1 MELALALIGFTEG
14 RQHDG
19 STADFG
25 RSRHDGPRK
34 LVSDELWA
42 AASIKP
48 DDASAL
54 LVIDVQNC
62 FLPGGSL
69 AVKDGEQVV
78 PVINR
83 IAKGFANVVMTQD
96 WHTPGHVSFA
106 STHSGK
112 KPFETVDLAYG
123 KQVLW
128 PDHCVQGTDGASLS
142 KDLSIPQA
150 ELIIRKGFHKDVDS
164 YSAFTE
170 ADGKTTTGLAAYLKA
185 RKMKRVF
192 VAGLAT
198 DFCVAWTALDARK
211 AGFETYVV
219 EDACRGIDTQGSLAK
234 AWADMAKAGVK
245 RIQSGGYRGLGL
257 ASPLP
262 LAGEVAALE
271 ERGGWGNSIN
281 TGSLTRGGTPTPTL
295 PRKRERE
302 RSSAWTQ
309 LAYSR

>member
-1 MELALALIGFTEG
+1 MLDRRRILAGLALAGLGTTAITTCVS
-14 RQHDG
+14 
-19 STADFG
+19 ST
-25 RSRHDGPRK
+25 
-34 LVSDELWA
+34 LWA

-78 PVINR
+78 PVINK

-96 WHTPGHVSFA
+96 WHTGGHVSFA
-106 STHSGK
+106 SVHPDK
-112 KPFETVDLAYG
+112 KPFETIDLPYG

-150 ELIIRKGFHKDVDS
+150 ALIIRKGFHKDVDS

-185 RKMKRVF
+185 RGVERLF

-211 AGFETYVV
+211 SGFETYVV

-234 AWADMAKAGVK
+234 AWTDMAQAGVK
-245 RIQSGGYRGLGL
+245 RIQSGD
-257 ASPLP
+257 
-262 LAGEVAALE
+262 
-271 ERGGWGNSIN
+271 
-281 TGSLTRGGTPTPTL
+281 LTL
-295 PRKRERE
+295 
-302 RSSAWTQ
+302 
-309 LAYSR
+309 